1 MKKGRVSLEYTLGG
15 FLLAGLSY
23 LVLFFRAEGEPRRTV
38 LSKYEKLRAAR
49 CESCGAV
56 VIVPDAS
63 QPDLGA

>member
-1 MKKGRVSLEYTLGG
+1 MKKGSVALEYTLGG

-38 LSKYEKLRAAR
+38 LAKYEKRRAAR

-56 VIVPDAS
+56 VIVPDPS
-63 QPDLGA
+63 PPDLGA